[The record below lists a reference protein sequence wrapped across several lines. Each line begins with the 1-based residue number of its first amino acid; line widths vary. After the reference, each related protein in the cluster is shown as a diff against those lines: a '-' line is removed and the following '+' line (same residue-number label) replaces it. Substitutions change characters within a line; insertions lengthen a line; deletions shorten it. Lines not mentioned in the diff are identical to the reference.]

1 MASSTGI
8 VVTAGV
14 LSLTDLVLES
24 WKPDQGIRISVATV
38 IAALVSSGLDRVI
51 PGLGTGLGVVLLAG
65 VILTSGPR
73 IVDHLAGPAKQGFG
87 SKP

>member
-8 VVTAGV
+8 VVSAGA
-14 LSLTDLVLES
+14 LSLGDLVLTG

-38 IAALVSSGLDRVI
+38 LAALCSAGLDRLI
-51 PGLGTGLGVVLLAG
+51 PGLGTGVAAVLLAG

-73 IVDHLAGPAKQGFG
+73 IVEKLAGPAKQGFG

>member
-14 LSLTDLVLES
+14 LSIGDLVLTGYE
-24 WKPDQGIRISVATV
+24 PIQCVRISVATV
-38 IAALVSSGLDRVI
+38 LAALVSSGLDRVI

>member
-14 LSLTDLVLES
+14 LSLGDLILS
-24 WKPDQGIRISVATV
+24 DTGWQPDQGLRISVATV
-38 IAALVSSGLDRVI
+38 LAALVSSGLDRVI

-73 IVDHLAGPAKQGFG
+73 IVDHLRQ
-87 SKP
+87 

>member
-8 VVTAGV
+8 VVTAGA
-14 LSLTDLVLES
+14 LSLTDLILS
-24 WKPDQGIRISVATV
+24 GWQPDQGIRLSVATV
-38 IAALVSSGLDRVI
+38 LAALISSGLDRVI

-73 IVDHLAGPAKQGFG
+73 IVDHLTGPAKQGFG